1 MEYRVEELARAAGV
15 GVDTIRFYQ
24 ARGIL
29 PAPERRGRI
38 AIYTDDHLERMRRI
52 RSLNRQGLT
61 LEAAARVLDQDDE
74 ADQEIRYALLGA
86 LRRAEGE
93 HTYTRAELA
102 STSGIPEPLL
112 ETLEEAGL
120 LTPPTPDGEKRY
132 TDADR
137 RSAEAVRTLLDAG
150 LPAREILPLARR
162 HDEHVTRL
170 ADEAVELFGRYVRH
184 KEGGA
189 DATPAASERVIR
201 AFQELLPAVTTLVAH
216 HFQRTLIERARVRLA
231 ADDDARA
238 LDAAMAAT
246 GRSRLVVSW
255 E

>member
-1 MEYRVEELARAAGV
+1 MEYRVEELARVAGI

-29 PAPERRGRI
+29 PPPVRRGRV
-38 AIYTDDHLERMRRI
+38 AIYTDEHLERLRRI

-74 ADQEIRYALLGA
+74 ADQEIRRALLGA

-93 HTYTRAELA
+93 RTYTRAELA

-112 ETLEEAGL
+112 ETLEDAGL
-120 LTPPTPDGEKRY
+120 LAPPTPDGGKRY

-150 LPAREILPLARR
+150 LPAREILPLARS

-184 KEGGA
+184 AESSG
-189 DATPAASERVIR
+189 DPDPAESERVIR
-201 AFQELLPAVTTLVAH
+201 AFRELLPAVTTLVAH
-216 HFQRTLIERARVRLA
+216 HFQRTLIERARARLA
-231 ADDDARA
+231 GENGSEA